1 MSEAQIVRKGEFAQ
15 LRGVSAGRVSQWI
28 AEGKI
33 HGPAIVG
40 EGRSAMI
47 DASVAVAQL
56 RDSLDVNQ
64 RFGLNG
70 VSTRLDAPLPP
81 PSAAQPPPADTVEA
95 QIKAEKLRQ
104 AQLTTSR
111 LEEEDRAR
119 RGLYID
125 ASAARAELARVSA
138 ELLKA
143 FEGALPDFAAALAG
157 KFQVPSRDALHLMR
171 AEFRRVRERLAEAH
185 GRAAAAEP
193 ETLAAGD
200 PEPDA
205 IQ

>member
-1 MSEAQIVRKGEFAQ
+1 MAEPQIVRKSAFAS
-15 LRGVSAGRVSQWI
+15 LRGVTPGRVSQWI

-56 RDSLDVNQ
+56 RNSLDVNQ

-70 VSTRLDAPLPP
+70 VGTRLDLPP
-81 PSAAQPPPADTVEA
+81 AASPAAAPIVDTVEA

-111 LEEEDRAR
+111 LEEEDRSR

-125 ASAARAELARVSA
+125 AAASRAEIARVAA

-157 KFQVPSRDALHLMR
+157 KFQIPSRDALHLMR
-171 AEFRRVRERLAEAH
+171 AEFRRFRERHAEAH

-193 ETLAAGD
+193 ETIAAAD
-200 PEPDA
+200 PEPNG